1 MNIRHAAS
9 DKDVQSDGP
18 DGTAAAPRR
27 AVTARAVILG
37 LLLAILV
44 DYWIQYGELVMGGR
58 TTPSALA
65 NTAIPVGPFSV
76 LFVLTALNLLCR
88 NLLPSLAF
96 SATETLTVYVMM
108 TTSTVLSS
116 SGQLQFLIPTLAAPF
131 HYATPENDY
140 AASFWRFVPHWMAQ
154 TDPSVLRG
162 FYRGQTV
169 VPVVKWLPQIAV
181 WTGFL
186 FALAAAS
193 LCLVAILRRQWV
205 DRERLSFPT
214 VALPLALVQEG
225 VPVFRQRVFWLGA
238 ALPFAVSTLNTV
250 ALNVPSVPLLSLRTD
265 YVFQQVLTTPP
276 WNAVS
281 DTALSFYP
289 FVIGIAYF
297 APLDVSFS
305 CWFFYLITRLEQV
318 AGSALGFGSAVV
330 AAGHGSF
337 PFLGYQGAGAF
348 LGLTLISLFLARG
361 YLKDVFLKAIGRN
374 DALDDSQEPLSYR
387 AAFIGLCLSLVFMV
401 GFCAAG
407 GMNPLVALI
416 VILLGLAYYLAA
428 TRVRAETGDAW
439 LFGPDVDV
447 NTLVTQTFA
456 GGLLSTPDLTIL
468 AFLRPVLSNF
478 DLRCIAMPH
487 QLEAFKMAQEVG
499 ASRRS
504 LVKAILLATGI
515 GLVVSFLIALSIW
528 HGYGA
533 EAKTEPWRTG
543 QGKVPFDNLVYLIHN
558 RPTPDGPGIGAVAFG
573 FGMTAL
579 LTFLRT
585 RFVWWPLHPIGYAI
599 ANTYTMSATWL
610 PFLLAWLFKSLAL
623 RYGGARFYRASQPF
637 FLGLIA
643 GDLFG
648 GGFYVAL
655 GAFTG
660 INVYPINW

>member
-1 MNIRHAAS
+1 MNTGRVSSKAG
-9 DKDVQSDGP
+9 V
-18 DGTAAAPRR
+18 TADARTRTPAPPRN
-27 AVTARAVILG
+27 AVTARAVLLG
-37 LLLAILV
+37 LLLSILV
-44 DYWIQYGELVMGGR
+44 DYWIQYTELVMGGR

-88 NLLPSLAF
+88 YSLPSLAF
-96 SATETLTVYVMM
+96 SAAETLTVYVMM

-131 HYATPENDY
+131 HYATTENGY

-154 TDPSVLRG
+154 TDPTVLHG
-162 FYRGQTV
+162 FYRGRTE
-169 VPVVKWLPQIAV
+169 VPLLKWLPQIGA
-181 WTGFL
+181 WTGFM

-193 LCLVAILRRQWV
+193 LCAVAILRRQWV

-214 VALPLALVQEG
+214 VALPLALVQQD
-225 VPVFRQRVFWLGA
+225 VPLFRQRLFWVGA
-238 ALPFAVSTLNTV
+238 AVPFAFSALNTV
-250 ALNVPSVPLLSLRTD
+250 ALNIPTVPLLSLRTD
-265 YVFQQVLTTPP
+265 PVFQTVLTTPP
-276 WNAVS
+276 WSAIN
-281 DTALSFYP
+281 DTVVSFYP

-318 AGSALGFGSAVV
+318 AGSAFDLGTAAVV
-330 AAGHGSF
+330 AGHASF
-337 PFLGYQGAGAF
+337 PYLGNQGAGAF
-348 LGLTLISLFLARG
+348 IGLTLISLFLARAS
-361 YLKDVFLKAIGRN
+361 LKEVFLKAIGRN
-374 DALDDSQEPLSYR
+374 KGLDDSQEPMSYR
-387 AAFIGLCLSLVFMV
+387 AAFLGLGVSLLFMV
-401 GFCAAG
+401 GFCTLA
-407 GMNPLVALI
+407 GMNPLVALV
-416 VILLGLAYYLAA
+416 VILLGLIYFIAA

-456 GGLLSTPDLTIL
+456 TGLLTTPDLTIL
-468 AFLRPVLSNF
+468 AFLRPILSNF

-499 ASRRS
+499 ASRRA
-504 LVKAILLATGI
+504 LVKAILLATGV

-533 EAKTEPWRTG
+533 EAKTEPWRTA
-543 QGKVPFDNLVYLIHN
+543 QGKVPFDNVVSLIRS
-558 RPTPDGPGIGAVAFG
+558 RPTPDGPGMGAVAFG
-573 FGMTAL
+573 IGMTAL
-579 LTFLRT
+579 LTYLRT

-599 ANTYTMSATWL
+599 ANTYTMQATWL

-623 RYGGARFYRASQPF
+623 RYGGSRFYRSSQPF

-648 GGFYVAL
+648 GGFFDAL

-660 INVYPINW
+660 INVYPVNW